1 MYNSQIWCVLYV
13 FFFFSSF
20 SWNLAIFPSK
30 IDKEHYFLDKL
41 TYIYTWY
48 WHILKLNSIP
58 FNFCSYPFFRLKPR
72 YWVLFNFSWNLDH
85 FPPKIDKEHH
95 FFGKLT
101 YIHTQYWH
109 FMSLKSI
116 SNNFCY
122 KKNPLYQFLSK
133 KWSKFQQNFNKTL

>member
-1 MYNSQIWCVLYV
+1 ML
-13 FFFFSSF
+13 FFFIILLKFGH
-20 SWNLAIFPSK
+20 FPSK
-30 IDKEHYFLDKL
+30 IDKEHDFFDKL

-72 YWVLFNFSWNLDH
+72 YWVLLNFSWNLDH

-116 SNNFCY
+116 SNNICY
-122 KKNPLYQFLSK
+122 KKLSSLSIFVEK
-133 KWSKFQQNFNKTL
+133 MVQISTKFKITP